1 VQSLCLP
8 AVQRPLGQRWTV
20 KWRGG
25 VTIFERRPSNGPP
38 DRLGDRRLS
47 KVSRRLALSAL
58 AVAVAASLIVAC
70 NWPAS
75 EAPPA
80 IPAHR
85 SAEGI
90 AELRPDQEPASSA
103 ESAAPEALAPPPTRD
118 ARQPTVT
125 AETPEA
131 GPADV
136 GPNPEGTL
144 APVVSSHM
152 RTVAVD
158 PGHGGAEVGAV
169 FAEGGQSL
177 AEKDVNL
184 SIALRLKSLLE
195 NAGHRVVLTRDSDRS
210 ANNPPVDR
218 TGDGRVNS
226 RDDLQAR
233 VDIANEAGADVFIS
247 LHNNGSGSPDESGT
261 EVWYCKERTFG
272 DKNFALASELQSAIL
287 ASLRSVGYTSR
298 DRGIKEDSNFR
309 IYRGQPYNIFVLGP
323 AREPGH
329 PRATEMPGAL
339 IESLFVSNPVEAR
352 LLQRDDV
359 LDAIAAGCFE
369 GIERYFAIK

>member
-1 VQSLCLP
+1 M
-8 AVQRPLGQRWTV
+8 A
-20 KWRGG
+20 
-25 VTIFERRPSNGPP
+25 F
-38 DRLGDRRLS
+38 
-47 KVSRRLALSAL
+47 
-58 AVAVAASLIVAC
+58 AATLIVAY

-80 IPAHR
+80 VPTR
-85 SAEGI
+85 PSAEG
-90 AELRPDQEPASSA
+90 AVELRPDQEPASSA
-103 ESAAPEALAPPPTRD
+103 ESAAPEALVPLPTGD
-118 ARQPTVT
+118 AHEAVVT
-125 AETPEA
+125 PETPKA
-131 GPADV
+131 GPVGV
-136 GPNPEGTL
+136 GPNPEGTP
-144 APVVSSHM
+144 APEVSSPHV

-169 FAEGGQSL
+169 FAEAGQSL

-184 SIALRLKSLLE
+184 SIALRLKVLLE
-195 NAGHRVVLTRDSDRS
+195 NAGYRVVLTRDSDRP
-210 ANNPPVDR
+210 ANDPPMDR
-218 TGDGRVNS
+218 TGDGRVNA

-247 LHNNGSGSPDESGT
+247 LHNNGSNSPSESGT

-272 DKNFALASELQSAIL
+272 EKNFALAGELQSAIL
-287 ASLRSVGYTSR
+287 ASLRDVGYTSR

-309 IYRGQPYNIFVLGP
+309 IYRGQPYNIFVLGAP
-323 AREPGH
+323 RPPSH

-339 IESLFVSNPVEAR
+339 VESLFVSNPVEAR